1 MKQKTNA
8 YLRLQFDKALETFKI
23 FDLKV
28 DKNFAKLLK
37 NFNNLE
43 NIYLKIENKKIEGFE
58 IFETIKLSVDIL
70 GDGKNFLAKTEKPIK
85 IFRSKPDHYLT
96 FSIDGRTSE
105 KFLLEVYLT
114 IFYYKGNNSHI
125 VLNAKY
131 YENEK
136 NSLFSIP
143 SQNTIMESTGTDHQ
157 IISMD
162 NKFDKINNLVEENT
176 KFSYK
181 DININIIPF
190 ITEKISNKIFGLLN
204 LGNTCFLN
212 SILQILFHSPN
223 FITNFLNDVSKFKP
237 KQDTLAYALFNLLMN
252 IYSKE
257 KDTYSPSN
265 FVNVFLKKCKL
276 FNLGEQSDSQRFF
289 RYLASIIET
298 ELGKLNTCIKN
309 TFEVV
314 VINRNQ
320 FYCENIYCGKT
331 NYENDN
337 EQRLYNVY
345 VSVSDAKSEST
356 INDLLSNTYKTKI
369 IQSNKLCECGK
380 NLALKRQ
387 SFFGFNE
394 YLSINIQKVN
404 IVTRMI
410 NQIKVKV
417 DDICFDQQKKI
428 YYTPYAIN
436 LHDGGMDFGHYYSF
450 VKIKSNKNSNS
461 DYEWICFSDEKVSK
475 VHFQESSEKILNVF
489 YKIKK

>member
-8 YLRLQFDKALETFKI
+8 YLRLKFDKAQKVFKI
-23 FDLKV
+23 FDLKA
-28 DKNFAKLLK
+28 DEFTIIWKNVFD
-37 NFNNLE
+37 LE
-43 NIYLKIENKKIEGFE
+43 NIPLKIEDKKVEGFE

-70 GDGKNFLAKTEKPIK
+70 EDGKNFLAKTEKPIK
-85 IFRSKPDHYLT
+85 IFKSKPGYFLT
-96 FSIDGRTSE
+96 FSIDGRTYE

-114 IFYYKGNNSHI
+114 IFYYRGNNPHI
-125 VLNAKY
+125 VLQAKHF
-131 YENEK
+131 ENEINPPPSISSK
-136 NSLFSIP
+136 NTL
-143 SQNTIMESTGTDHQ
+143 MESTGTDDK
-157 IISMD
+157 IITMD
-162 NKFDKINNLVEENT
+162 NKIDKTNNLVEENT
-176 KFSYK
+176 KFLYK
-181 DININIIPF
+181 DININNIPL
-190 ITEKISNKIFGLLN
+190 IAEKISTKLFGLVN

-212 SILQILFHSPN
+212 SILQILFHSPTFIIN
-223 FITNFLNDVSKFKP
+223 FFNDISKIRP

-257 KDTYSPSN
+257 KDIFSPSN
-265 FVNVFLKKCKL
+265 FLNAFLKKCNL

-289 RYLASIIET
+289 RNLASILEN
-298 ELGKLNTCIKN
+298 EFGKLNTCIKN

-314 VINRNQ
+314 VVNRNQ

-331 NYENDN
+331 NYENNN

-345 VSVSDAKSEST
+345 VSVSDVTSEST
-356 INDLLSNTYKTKI
+356 INDLLWNTYKTKI
-369 IQSNKLCECGK
+369 LQSNKLCGCGK
-380 NLALKRQ
+380 NLTLKRQ

-404 IVTRMI
+404 IDTRMI

-417 DDICFDQQKKI
+417 NDICFDQEKNI

-450 VKIKSNKNSNS
+450 VKIKSNKNNNS
-461 DYEWICFSDEKVSK
+461 DGEWICFSDEKVSK
-475 VHFQESSEKILNVF
+475 TFFHESSEKILNVF